1 VGVVVEGDAQAD
13 LDVPVADPDLLDHQA
28 QQLLALLEV
37 EAVEGGEDPLG
48 EGADPVAQPV
58 VGGEGV
64 ALVGERLALLDD
76 DAAASVEFLDAALQ
90 FDQVDQPGLV
100 AVDQATAFGLGGLG
114 LAV

>member
-13 LDVPVADPDLLDHQA
+13 LDVPAADPDLLDHQA

-37 EAVEGGEDPLG
+37 EAVEGGEDLLG

-58 VGGEGV
+58 VGGERV
-64 ALVGERLALLDD
+64 ALVGERLALFGD